1 MNGLPESLENL
12 ISCFSRLPGIGKKSA
27 QRLGFHIIKANAESI
42 SEFSKALID
51 VKDKIHYCSQ
61 CHNFA
66 ESDLCSIC
74 SNTRREQ
81 NLICIVEEPSDIFLL
96 EKTGFTGLYHVL
108 GGVISP
114 LDGVGPD
121 QLNFEGFIDRV
132 KDAEEVIVA
141 TNSTLEGDAT
151 ALYISNLLTT
161 IDIKVT
167 RLARGVPVGGNLEY
181 VDDATL
187 SRSMKERVDLH

>member
-27 QRLGFHIIKANAESI
+27 QRLWFHIIKANAESI

>member
-12 ISCFSRLPGIGKKSA
+12 IQCFERLPGIGKKTA
-27 QRLGFHIIKANAESI
+27 QRLGFHIIKAEGELI
-42 SEFSKALID
+42 QEFSESLLK
-51 VKDKIHYCSQ
+51 VKENIQFCSR
-61 CHNFA
+61 CHNFSEA
-66 ESDLCSIC
+66 DVCVIC
-74 SNTRREQ
+74 ANSRRDPNT
-81 NLICIVEEPSDIFLL
+81 ICIVEEPSDIFLL
-96 EKTGFTGLYHVL
+96 EKTGFQGLYHVL

-121 QLNFEGFIDRV
+121 QLHFDGFIDRV
-132 KDAEEVIVA
+132 KDVEEVIVA

-151 ALYISNLLTT
+151 ALYISKLLSVL
-161 IDIKVT
+161 DVKVT

-187 SRSMKERVDLH
+187 SRSLKERIDLH

>member
-1 MNGLPESLENL
+1 
-12 ISCFSRLPGIGKKSA
+12 
-27 QRLGFHIIKANAESI
+27 
-42 SEFSKALID
+42 
-51 VKDKIHYCSQ
+51 
-61 CHNFA
+61 
-66 ESDLCSIC
+66 
-74 SNTRREQ
+74 
-81 NLICIVEEPSDIFLL
+81 VEEPSDIFLL